1 MPYSSAVANVLTFL
15 FACTLS
21 LALGVLPDLSA
32 QSYPTC
38 TPRAAVTSTNR
49 RVKWWSLIECL
60 AVLAVS
66 GLQVAFIKR
75 LFNKPMNKRMV

>member
-1 MPYSSAVANVLTFL
+1 M
-15 FACTLS
+15 FAHLLVTC
-21 LALGVLPDLSA
+21 APLPA
-32 QSYPTC
+32 
-38 TPRAAVTSTNR
+38 AAVTSTNR

-66 GLQVAFIKR
+66 GMQVAFIKR